1 VETAVAHFFDDDG
14 VAWEAQFT
22 GRYWIAGS
30 QTKRGVQFKLTVG
43 GAEWVFYGSIVSGLD
58 LNSVSIEQLR
68 QSLSDA
74 RAESHENSPPLT
86 NLGLKK

>member
-1 VETAVAHFFDDDG
+1 MAHFFDDDG
-14 VAWEAQFT
+14 LAWEAQFT

-30 QTKRGVQFKLTVG
+30 RTKRGVQFKLTVD
-43 GAEWVFYGSIVSGLD
+43 GAEWLFYGSIVSGLD
-58 LNSVSIEQLR
+58 LNSVPIKQLR

-74 RAESHENSPPLT
+74 RAESHGNSPLQT